1 MTQRNGEWGLRQF
14 KTFSLSCSFLL
25 MLFPSSA
32 WILSMGYSP
41 SGMDCSSISPL
52 WVAIPNRKPA
62 PAWAPWRLQ
71 LPLGHIHLL
80 ECGFST
86 GRSMEICSGISS
98 TDCMRTTC
106 FIIVFS
112 TGCREFSA
120 LAPGAPLPLHL
131 PELWYLPGCFT
142 WFYSFLLAAAVQCFN
157 PFLNMLSQ
165 RCHQHCW
172 WAVLCIAAS
181 VLEPSGTG
189 FVQ

>member
-14 KTFSLSCSFLL
+14 KTFSLSSSFLL

-32 WILSMGYSP
+32 WVLSMGYSP

-71 LPLGHIHLL
+71 LPLGYIHLL

-112 TGCREFSA
+112 IGCREFSA